1 MSAVPLSETLLS
13 PDDYLASEEQAVERH
28 EYVHG
33 VIYAM
38 AGGSEEHDLICG
50 DLSAAL
56 IQRLGSGPCRAYTS
70 NMKLLVE
77 PQRRGRFYY
86 PDAMVVCGPRTGLS
100 YQVEPT
106 VVFEVLS
113 DSTERQDRGEKRDAY
128 LALPSLQTYVLL
140 AQNRIAAE
148 IWRRTAGGWQGDV
161 LTDLADALDLPAIGC
176 SILLSEIYRRV
187 FP

>member
-1 MSAVPLSETLLS
+1 MSAVPLSEILLS
-13 PDDYLASEEQAVERH
+13 PDDYLAFEEQAEERH

-50 DLSAAL
+50 DLNAAL
-56 IQRLGSGPCRAYTS
+56 IQRLGSGPCRAFTS
-70 NMKLLVE
+70 NMKLLVD

-100 YQVEPT
+100 YQVEPA

-113 DSTERQDRGEKRDAY
+113 DSTERQDRGEKREAY
-128 LALPSLQTYVLL
+128 LALPSLQIYVLL
-140 AQNRIAAE
+140 AQNRTAVE
-148 IWRRTAGGWQGDV
+148 IWRRTDGGWQGEALNAESDI
-161 LTDLADALDLPAIGC
+161 LDLPAIGC
-176 SILLSEIYRRV
+176 AIPLHEIYRRAL
-187 FP
+187 P